1 MTIDWLVHDAPFLVT
16 FTFFFCTA
24 LLRGNATYW
33 VGRAV
38 ARGVENT
45 RYQRIMHGIMYR
57 RAQRFIARWGML
69 AVPLC
74 FLTVG
79 IQSAVNA
86 SAGASRMPL
95 RRYLP
100 AVTVGAL
107 AWALIYSTIGMAVFY
122 AWLLLD
128 WPFIVA
134 ALLVIAV
141 IVYFFLRYHKRNSER
156 IRDAACDETMP
167 DQA

>member
-1 MTIDWLVHDAPFLVT
+1 MTIDWLVNEAPFMVT
-16 FTFFFCTA
+16 FTFFFFGA
-24 LLRGNATYW
+24 MLRGNATYW

-45 RYQRIMHGIMYR
+45 RYQRIMHGIVYR

-107 AWALIYSTIGMAVFY
+107 AWALIYTTIGMAVFY
-122 AWLLLD
+122 AWLSLD
-128 WPFIVA
+128 WPYIVA
-134 ALLVIAV
+134 ALLAIAV
-141 IVYFFLRYHKRNSER
+141 IVYFFLRYRKRNSER
-156 IRDAACDETMP
+156 ISGAASEESMP
-167 DQA
+167 DQS

>member
-1 MTIDWLVHDAPFLVT
+1 MTINWLVNEAPFMVT
-16 FTFFFCTA
+16 FTFFFIGA
-24 LLRGNATYW
+24 MLRGNATYW
-33 VGRAV
+33 LGRAV

-45 RYQRIMHGIMYR
+45 RYQKIVRGAMYQ

-86 SAGASRMPL
+86 TAGVSRMPL

-107 AWALIYSTIGMAVFY
+107 AWALIYTTIGMAIFY
-122 AWLLLD
+122 AWLSLEWPYLLTGGLLISA
-128 WPFIVA
+128 IVI
-134 ALLVIAV
+134 LVFRFRQSRSPEA
-141 IVYFFLRYHKRNSER
+141 KSE
-156 IRDAACDETMP
+156 ET
-167 DQA
+167 

>member
-1 MTIDWLVHDAPFLVT
+1 MVT
-16 FTFFFCTA
+16 FTFFFFGA

-107 AWALIYSTIGMAVFY
+107 AWALIYTTIGMAVFY
-122 AWLLLD
+122 AWLALD

-134 ALLVIAV
+134 GLLVIMV
-141 IVYFFLRYHKRNSER
+141 IVYFVLRYHKRKSVR
-156 IRDAACDETMP
+156 IGEVAFEEAKP
-167 DQA
+167 DQT

>member
-1 MTIDWLVHDAPFLVT
+1 MVT
-16 FTFFFCTA
+16 FTFFFIGA
-24 LLRGNATYW
+24 MLRGNATYW
-33 VGRAV
+33 AGRAV

-45 RYQRIMHGIMYR
+45 RYQKILHGAMYQ

-74 FLTVG
+74 FLTIG

-86 SAGASRMPL
+86 TAGVSRMPL

-107 AWALIYSTIGMAVFY
+107 AWALIYTTIGMAVFY
-122 AWLLLD
+122 AWLSLEWPYLVGGVLL
-128 WPFIVA
+128 
-134 ALLVIAV
+134 IAV
-141 IVYFFLRYHKRNSER
+141 IVILVFRLRQSKSP
-156 IRDAACDETMP
+156 AAKSGES
-167 DQA
+167 

>member
-1 MTIDWLVHDAPFLVT
+1 MTVNWLVNDAPFVAT
-16 FTFFFCTA
+16 FGFFFMLA
-24 LLRGNATYW
+24 MARGNATYW

-38 ARGVENT
+38 ARGVEKT
-45 RYQRIMHGIMYR
+45 RYQRILHGRMYQ

-86 SAGASRMPL
+86 SAGVSRMPL

-107 AWALIYSTIGMAVFY
+107 LWATIYTTVGIAIFY
-122 AWLLLD
+122 AWFSLE
-128 WPFIVA
+128 WPYLVGG
-134 ALLVIAV
+134 ALLIVLVI
-141 IVYFFLRYHKRNSER
+141 FFLVRIHRRQAKAASSEE
-156 IRDAACDETMP
+156 A
-167 DQA
+167 

>member
-1 MTIDWLVHDAPFLVT
+1 MTINWLVNEAPFTVT
-16 FTFFFCTA
+16 FTFFFLGA
-24 LLRGNATYW
+24 MLRGNATYW

-45 RYQRIMHGIMYR
+45 RYQRILHGVMYQ

-107 AWALIYSTIGMAVFY
+107 AWALIYTTVGMAIFY
-122 AWLLLD
+122 AWLSLE
-128 WPFIVA
+128 WPYLVGGALMIA
-134 ALLVIAV
+134 AIIFL
-141 IVYFFLRYHKRNSER
+141 FLRFHKRKAEATKS
-156 IRDAACDETMP
+156 DTA
-167 DQA
+167 